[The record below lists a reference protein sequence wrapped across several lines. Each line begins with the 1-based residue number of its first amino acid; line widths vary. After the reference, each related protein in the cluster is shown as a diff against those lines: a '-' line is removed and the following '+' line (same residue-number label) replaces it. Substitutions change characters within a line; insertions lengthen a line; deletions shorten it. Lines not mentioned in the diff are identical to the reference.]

1 MLEKEKEH
9 KTHASCIYVWANCFS
24 AFLCK
29 DIVCPNLS
37 LLRDG
42 VQALPPV
49 SRAHPQGS
57 SSGPNATSQL
67 SKSPEQPFLQFLQ
80 VGHSQN
86 FLEKQNDPKSLTAFR
101 PTEKTISAHQALLHT
116 KASRKEMPFLQEKKR
131 QIGKQGSSAHFGK
144 RNSQGLAQLLLA
156 SLISRKSGIQ
166 TQNGQREGART
177 ASLRNCSLVP
187 ALFGYASLKPCGW
200 SQFPKCLATDPMTRS
215 I

>member
-1 MLEKEKEH
+1 MARMLHPNFPRVLSSLFSSSSRSDTH
-9 KTHASCIYVWANCFS
+9 KTFWKNKMTPRV
-24 AFLCK
+24 
-29 DIVCPNLS
+29 S
-37 LLRDG
+37 L
-42 VQALPPV
+42 
-49 SRAHPQGS
+49 H
-57 SSGPNATSQL
+57 SGLQRRQSQHI
-67 SKSPEQPFLQFLQ
+67 K
-80 VGHSQN
+80 
-86 FLEKQNDPKSLTAFR
+86 
-101 PTEKTISAHQALLHT
+101 QALLHT

-200 SQFPKCLATDPMTRS
+200 S
-215 I
+215 